1 MGIHLEKGL
10 LFDRVKKTYRN
21 GVKAVDGLTLNIP
34 KGCVHAFLGPNGAGK
49 TTSLKAA
56 LGFIS
61 YGGTVSWD
69 GKPVEAM
76 RHDIVFVPE
85 EKRFYEHWTLVET
98 LRICS
103 KLDKRFSLQRAREYF
118 DFFELPMKM
127 RIRGFSLGMKTSL
140 YLSLAFSTEAGFLIL
155 DEPTSGLDPI
165 KRDDVLEIIRRQV
178 IDGKTVLYTSHIIPE
193 VERIA
198 DTFSILQHGTLV
210 YNGTLDELKERFRV
224 FTFSMEEWGREEA
237 PKGVIVTEQ
246 RDQVTVLTDNEQAI
260 SAWNK
265 KKECFSEI
273 PTLDT
278 FFQLTI
284 RGKRYV

>member
-10 LFDRVKKTYRN
+10 LFDRVKKTYGN

-61 YGGTVSWD
+61 CEGTVSWD
-69 GKPVEAM
+69 GKPIEAM
-76 RHDIVFVPE
+76 RHDVVFVPE

-103 KLDKRFSLQRAREYF
+103 KMDKRFSSQRAREYF

-140 YLSLAFSTEAGFLIL
+140 YLSLAFSTEAAYLVL

-165 KRDDVLEIIRRQV
+165 KRDDVLEIIRQQV

-224 FTFSMEEWGREEA
+224 FTFSIEEWGREEA
-237 PKGVIVTEQ
+237 PKGAIVTEQ
-246 RDQVTVLTDNEQAI
+246 RDQVMVLTDNEQAI
-260 SAWNK
+260 SGWNK
-265 KKECFSEI
+265 KKECFGEI

>member
-1 MGIHLEKGL
+1 M
-10 LFDRVKKTYRN
+10 KK
-21 GVKAVDGLTLNIP
+21 
-34 KGCVHAFLGPNGAGK
+34 
-49 TTSLKAA
+49 
-56 LGFIS
+56 
-61 YGGTVSWD
+61 
-69 GKPVEAM
+69 
-76 RHDIVFVPE
+76 
-85 EKRFYEHWTLVET
+85 
-98 LRICS
+98 
-103 KLDKRFSLQRAREYF
+103 
-118 DFFELPMKM
+118 

>member
-98 LRICS
+98 LRICF

-118 DFFELPMKM
+118 DFFELPMKK

>member
-118 DFFELPMKM
+118 DFFELPMKK

-178 IDGKTVLYTSHIIPE
+178 IDGKTVLYTSHINTE